1 MGNAVVHFEVMAQ
14 DKAKTTAFF
23 SELFGW
29 KINTDNPIG
38 YGVIAHSDNY
48 SQGGVGIGGGIFGDM
63 PKGQDGV
70 TFYVQVDDVE
80 TTLAQA
86 ERLGGKRLMGPETTE
101 GGPTFG
107 HILDPEGHWVGLFQ
121 KGSGDGAA
129 KIAADAAPKGSPV
142 VHFEV
147 IGKDYATLSDF
158 YGQLFGWKP
167 NADNPMNYGVIAR
180 EDNLSTDGIG
190 IGGGLMG
197 MPPEML
203 GHSEGGHSDGG
214 DSNGHVTWYVEV
226 PDVETALVK
235 AESLGGQRLN
245 GPDTVPG
252 GGPTLGQFADPEGH
266 LIGLVQA
273 GSM

>member
-29 KINTDNPIG
+29 KVDTDNPIG
-38 YGVIAHSDNY
+38 YGVISHSDNH

-70 TFYVQVDDVE
+70 TFYVEVDDVE

-86 ERLGGKRLMGPETTE
+86 ERLGGQRLMGPESAE

-107 HILDPEGHWVGLFQ
+107 HVLDPEGHWIGLFQ
-121 KGSGDGAA
+121 KGSGGEPAR
-129 KIAADAAPKGSPV
+129 IAADAPAKGSPV

-158 YGQLFGWKP
+158 YGQLFGWKA
-167 NADNPMNYGVIAR
+167 NADNPMHYGVIAR
-180 EDNLSTDGIG
+180 EDNLTTDGIG

-197 MPPEML
+197 MPAEML
-203 GHSEGGHSDGG
+203 G

-226 PDVETALVK
+226 PDVEAALVK